1 MEMSPHITE
10 ITAEIDRLTS
20 LNAKG
25 VEALFEAE
33 EELAHAENELDT
45 VEARAFLQAE
55 GSVADR
61 TAKAKLA
68 SAEVRLQRDLA
79 KAGVNRIRTKL
90 RTIESALMALAT
102 KAKLTGVEAR
112 L

>member
-1 MEMSPHITE
+1 MP
-10 ITAEIDRLTS
+10 
-20 LNAKG
+20 
-25 VEALFEAE
+25 
-33 EELAHAENELDT
+33 HAENELDT

-61 TAKAKLA
+61 TAQAKLA
-68 SAEVRLQRDLA
+68 SAEIRLQRDLA
-79 KAGVNRIRTKL
+79 RASVNRIRTKL